1 MNWRDLKLKQKL
13 RVAFGAI
20 ILIFIVFGLFT
31 ILLLKKIQA
40 ESIQLSVQSMPEV
53 KSLTELERNWH
64 HSVLFYRTY
73 TTGKR
78 AVDYYQSMSSLD
90 LVFKELNTLRV
101 NSPNL
106 GDQLITLT
114 KKIEEFKAIS
124 AKTFNSGMSNDAITE
139 NNVIDAI
146 NIRCKDLIE
155 QQIWESSQ
163 SAEQTTH
170 LMWLAINLLF
180 AAFVLIIII
189 TGLITNRV
197 SASLLHPL
205 HQLMI
210 HANNLANGRFIR
222 IDETARKDE
231 FGQLTRA
238 IKQSS
243 EKSKNVIR
251 ELNRLTVKLNHISS
265 VLDRKSDKLTET
277 TNDQAVHSEELSA
290 TMENLSELVNKNN
303 NHAHQSSILIDR
315 FKQSMK
321 GNSEQINQ
329 AVSTLQQLIEKS
341 SAIRD
346 IAFQTNILSLNAS
359 IEAAKAGN
367 IGRGFGVVAQGVR
380 QLAEQTQVLSDEMNK
395 ISEKG
400 MEVSDTIKQ
409 NLHHI
414 EKELNQSSDLIKEI
428 ATSSHDQHKEIEQV
442 SENLMIVNSGVQ
454 KTSIDAEDISRE
466 AGALIRETQKIKKTL
481 SFFEIDPTEQAIHR
495 EEEPVVINDN
505 TDLLRDEEVEE
516 DVLMMCN

>member
-1 MNWRDLKLKQKL
+1 MNWRNLKLKQKL
-13 RVAFGAI
+13 TLAFGAI
-20 ILIFIVFGLFT
+20 ILIFVVFGLFT
-31 ILLLKKIQA
+31 IMLLKRIQT
-40 ESIQLSVQSMPEV
+40 ESKDLSTQSMPEV

-73 TTGKR
+73 TTGQR
-78 AVDYYQSMSSLD
+78 AIDYFQAMSSLE
-90 LVFKELNTLRV
+90 LVFKELNNLRV
-101 NSPNL
+101 NSPEL

-114 KKIEEFKAIS
+114 KKIDQFKTLAGKS
-124 AKTFNSGMSNDAITE
+124 YSTNERNDPLTE

-155 QQIWESSQ
+155 QQIWESSH
-163 SAEQTTH
+163 SSEQTTH
-170 LMWLAINLLF
+170 LIWLAINLLF
-180 AAFVLIIII
+180 AGFVLILII
-189 TGLITNRV
+189 TGIITNRV
-197 SASLLHPL
+197 SASLLHPVK
-205 HQLMI
+205 QLMT
-210 HANNLANGRFIR
+210 HATNLANGRFIR
-222 IDETARKDE
+222 IDDTNRQDE

-251 ELNRLTVKLNHISS
+251 ELNSLTIKLNHISS

-290 TMENLSELVNKNN
+290 TMENLTELVNKNN
-303 NHAHQSSILIDR
+303 THAHQSTILIDH
-315 FKQSMK
+315 FKKSMK

-329 AVSTLQQLIEKS
+329 AVATLQLLIDKS
-341 SAIRD
+341 TAIRD

-359 IEAAKAGN
+359 IEAAKAGDA
-367 IGRGFGVVAQGVR
+367 GRGFGVVALGVR

-395 ISEKG
+395 ISAMG
-400 MEVSDTIKQ
+400 MEVSDSIKQ

-414 EKELNQSSDLIKEI
+414 EKELHQSSDLINQI
-428 ATSSHDQHKEIEQV
+428 ASSSHDQHKEIEQV

-466 AGALIRETQKIKKTL
+466 AGALMRETQKIKQTL
-481 SFFEIDPTEQAIHR
+481 SFFEIDPADRDAIHD
-495 EEEPVVINDN
+495 EEPIVIEDN
-505 TDLLRDEEVEE
+505 ILRDEEVEE
-516 DVLMMCN
+516 DMLVMCN